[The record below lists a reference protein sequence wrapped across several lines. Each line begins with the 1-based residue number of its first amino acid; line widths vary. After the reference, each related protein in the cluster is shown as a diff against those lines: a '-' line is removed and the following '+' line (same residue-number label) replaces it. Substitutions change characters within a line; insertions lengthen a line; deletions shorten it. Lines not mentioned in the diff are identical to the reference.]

1 MSLGVPAEP
10 PHTYLVLAV
19 GGGGVPVQDPVR
31 LGEAEPAL
39 VADA

>member
-1 MSLGVPAEP
+1 MAPHVPAEP
-10 PHTYLVLAV
+10 PDLVLGV
-19 GGGGVPVQDPVR
+19 GGGGVPVEDPVR

>member
-10 PHTYLVLAV
+10 PDLVLAV
-19 GGGGVPVQDPVR
+19 GGGGVPIEDPVR
-31 LGEAEPAL
+31 LGQAESAG